1 MNVVFTKKRK
11 RGRPK
16 NITVPF
22 VKKREALPPKSPY
35 GHIKVV
41 SAKSQKIKPTTKI
54 KKVIATSGGTQV
66 KPPLKLGRV
75 KVISRSLIKPKKLGR
90 VIKVKS
96 GGTPVKLKKL
106 ERLRVHTKK

>member
-1 MNVVFTKKRK
+1 MNVVYTKKRK

-35 GHIKVV
+35 GHIEVV
-41 SAKSQKIKPTTKI
+41 SSKSQKIKPTTKI
-54 KKVIATSGGTQV
+54 NKVIATSGGTQV
-66 KPPLKLGRV
+66 KPLKLGRV
-75 KVISRSLIKPKKLGR
+75 KVISRSLVKSKKLGR
-90 VIKVKS
+90 VKVKS
-96 GGTPVKLKKL
+96 GGTLVKLKKL

>member
-1 MNVVFTKKRK
+1 MVKVITKRK

-35 GHIKVV
+35 GHIEVV
-41 SAKSQKIKPTTKI
+41 SSKSQKIKPTTKI

-66 KPPLKLGRV
+66 KPLKLGRV
-75 KVISRSLIKPKKLGR
+75 
-90 VIKVKS
+90 KVKS